1 MDIPKDGVPPPQ
13 PQQLPPNTSLLDLL
27 YWGEDHD
34 GLPDGSRKS
43 FIRAQGPEIL
53 CPSWPLPRPPTR
65 HFWGKVGYP
74 AFRSKIVSPPP
85 LAERQVLLPSP
96 FERRLYVLPLSAN
109 GRF

>member
-1 MDIPKDGVPPPQ
+1 MVYPKDGIPTPQ
-13 PQQLPPNTSLLDLL
+13 PQQLPPNTALPDLL

-34 GLPDGSRKS
+34 GLPDGWGEKWV
-43 FIRAQGPEIL
+43 IR
-53 CPSWPLPRPPTR
+53 PSVRLFPLLGKKWGRTR